1 MRLLGID
8 YGVKRIGLAISD
20 ESETIA
26 TAQAPLLVSDE
37 ADALKKIAQVV
48 LTEKIAKV
56 ILGLPVSM
64 SGQEELQ
71 AQEVKKFGTKL
82 ARIIN
87 QQIDYVDE
95 RLTTSQSRAML
106 AGAGKNVSLD
116 SASAQIILQTYLDIN
131 KKNNE

>member
-20 ESETIA
+20 DSETIA
-26 TAQAPLLVSDE
+26 NAIAPLVVTGE
-37 ADALKKIAQVV
+37 ADALQKISQ
-48 LTEKIAKV
+48 TISEKQIAKV

-71 AQEVKKFGTKL
+71 AQEVKKFGAKL
-82 ARIIN
+82 ARLIR

-95 RLTTSQSRAML
+95 RLTSSQSRTML
-106 AGAGKNVSLD
+106 AGAGKNYSLD
-116 SASAQIILQTYLDIN
+116 SASAQIILQTYLDLNN
-131 KKNNE
+131 KKNE